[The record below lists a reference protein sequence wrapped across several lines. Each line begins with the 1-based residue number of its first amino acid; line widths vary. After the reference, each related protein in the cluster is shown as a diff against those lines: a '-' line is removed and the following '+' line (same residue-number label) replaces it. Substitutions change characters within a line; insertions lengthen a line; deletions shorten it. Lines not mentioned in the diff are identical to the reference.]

1 MFWDKFIELCANKG
15 ISPNAVAKELSISSG
30 AVTKWKNGAVPQNS
44 KLKLISDY
52 FGVTTEYFFI
62 NHNESETQK
71 TDTTDIAVQIKKYL
85 EEQKLSEAEKTLLD
99 LFRLI
104 PENQQQL
111 VIQMIRAALGR

>member
-44 KLKLISDY
+44 KLKLIADY

-62 NHNESETQK
+62 NHNESEIKNNTL
-71 TDTTDIAVQIKKYL
+71 DIAEQIKKYL
-85 EEQKLSEAEKTLLD
+85 EEQKLSEAEKSLID